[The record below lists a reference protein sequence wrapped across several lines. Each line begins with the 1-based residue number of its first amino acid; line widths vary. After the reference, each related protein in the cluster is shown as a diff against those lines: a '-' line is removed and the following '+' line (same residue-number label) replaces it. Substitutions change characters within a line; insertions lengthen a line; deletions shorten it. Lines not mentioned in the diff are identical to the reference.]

1 MKTVLKSL
9 PHLPWMITL
18 VEPDDMTLKGDSQV
32 FRGEVRTVGIVPG
45 AVLEQF
51 LCDRLRINDDDV
63 PSQES
68 GIDEVS

>member
-1 MKTVLKSL
+1 
-9 PHLPWMITL
+9 
-18 VEPDDMTLKGDSQV
+18 MTLKEDLQA
-32 FRGEVRTVGIVPG
+32 FRGEVRTVGIVLG

-51 LCDRLRINDDDV
+51 LCDRLRIDDDDV